1 MKKIF
6 LMAVVAM
13 MATMSVNAQQMF
25 LKPMVGATLSKV
37 TDVDNAKFKV
47 GVVGGAE
54 FGYYLSDPFA
64 VTAGLLV
71 SMQGSGY
78 KDTPQLK
85 DYSSTTTYI
94 NVPILAN
101 YYIIPGLAIKAGIQ
115 PGFLVSQKTKGSE
128 FYDGRWDDFE
138 NTDTDNMKK
147 VDISIPVGLSYEFS
161 NIVIDA
167 RYNLGLTKIL
177 DVEHVDSKNSVFM
190 FTLGYKIP
198 F

>member
-1 MKKIF
+1 M
-6 LMAVVAM
+6 
-13 MATMSVNAQQMF
+13 
-25 LKPMVGATLSKV
+25 
-37 TDVDNAKFKV
+37 
-47 GVVGGAE
+47 
-54 FGYYLSDPFA
+54 
-64 VTAGLLV
+64 
-71 SMQGSGY
+71 
-78 KDTPQLK
+78 LK
-85 DYSSTTTYI
+85 DYSSTITYI
-94 NVPILAN
+94 NVSILAN